1 MRETVLEATTLVAV
15 SLAAALLR
23 LFILAMTLARH
34 LFRRPAAETGYP
46 GFAPFGDDAGGR
58 LAPALIQPRRRADR
72 A

>member
-23 LFILAMTLARH
+23 LFILAMTLSRH
-34 LFRRPAAETGYP
+34 LLRRPTAETSYP
-46 GFAPFGDDAGGR
+46 NFASFGNGPGGR
-58 LAPALIQPRRRADR
+58 FSPALIQPQRRADR